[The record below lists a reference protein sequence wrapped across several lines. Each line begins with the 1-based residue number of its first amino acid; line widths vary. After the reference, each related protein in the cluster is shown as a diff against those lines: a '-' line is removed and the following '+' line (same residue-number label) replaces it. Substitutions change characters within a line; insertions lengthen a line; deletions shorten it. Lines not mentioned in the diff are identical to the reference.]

1 MSGAENTTQY
11 MGSYGSL
18 ALFAV
23 GDNAAVLDLDCNL
36 ITESGDLEELSSS
49 REWFTLDHSEIPS
62 SAYELAGASLSD
74 LNVNV
79 ITSSG
84 GDRMY
89 TIPKGAQSE
98 AKKALEW
105 RKEHDRGGTS
115 VGLNTARTL
124 ARGGQIGI
132 RKVRHI
138 AKYFPRHEVDKQG
151 KGWSPGEDNFPSN
164 GRIAWALWGGDTA
177 WRWAR
182 AIVEREEKAAA
193 RTAGGY
199 ILEDT
204 PSEAIDLDAFRKAM
218 YVGTSAAPEFLA
230 RVRMDGSGIDRVY
243 KIDIDGSVYV
253 WDDGCWDDLAE
264 IDSDIWTYDKA
275 LDDPYDTVKKSHI
288 PIDPDSAIIVCAKLH
303 QKPYSRI
310 SIEEI
315 DKEEAGLAI
324 FAAAGIDW
332 EMIDSTLTAAAVNP
346 DDGVYSPEE
355 RSQNAT
361 KQTRNA
367 LGRFAKQGQRVVIGD
382 NSANRG
388 TITNANV
395 GNGNVEVTGSDGS
408 KQIVPAR
415 DTVEEKDFKEPLH
428 FSDLDKPLDLSG
440 ILGEPRTPIDR
451 PYARIPGTLP
461 SLTKN
466 DLHDLLYNW
475 SGWVQSQRAA
485 AAEAGL
491 TAAGEADD
499 SEEESKKKIKD
510 NSEHPLITR
519 WKKASEGGPKVS
531 EDEEGWASPVVAA
544 PVATKKAAKKAYQ
557 MTPETSDVQPLY
569 MAIVAE
575 DDPRAVLDLIALVP
589 ASSTSSEPMTYK
601 RDEGKWI
608 RDEVTLNDLKSA
620 TPPPVVPLD
629 KTVLN
634 DVLTQVDDATITAAG
649 IFSLDHL
656 MMVLWGPNQ
665 EIIDTFGNK
674 FFDSIDENSPL
685 AETFKSVLSVTAA
698 GGADRNRGNA
708 EKLRRYWTTG
718 KGGLKIRWGTGGDW
732 TRCVRNLSKYLGPR
746 AKGYCAL
753 RHKEMTG
760 MWTGDKNNRKG
771 YGKRRGGRNVF
782 STELINSTSV
792 IIAKSELS
800 ARAESAKE
808 RLGMVASS
816 DYENS
821 GSRFYIP
828 LLIPEGV
835 ESGDGRKFSKGSIT
849 LRELPLPLLWQIKT
863 GDGHNGSV
871 VVGRIDMVE
880 RTNDGIG
887 NAYGVLDNGPY
898 GREVERLIKNGFIRG
913 ISADMDKFEA
923 TEDKSSDASS
933 EDDDKEIGKKKLTI
947 NKARVM
953 AATIVPKPAFQECK
967 ITLINDDPTMNST
980 YQEEIMIPDG
990 VYVDDA
996 DAADAQALVACGIVA
1011 GAIPVVPPTEWFEN
1025 PKLKGPTPLTVDDM
1039 GRVFGHIAAWHV
1051 DHIGMAYG
1059 TKPPRSKSN
1068 YAYFHTGVVR
1078 TDTGKD
1084 MPVGQLTLAGGHA
1097 SLEASA
1103 MEAVK
1108 HYDDTASAIADV
1120 HAGEDAYGIWVAGS
1134 LRPDARPEQIRA
1146 LRASAPS
1153 GDWRPIRGALEL
1165 VAVCQVNVPGFPIAR
1180 ARVASGAVMAL
1191 VAAGASTLAKL
1202 KADPIAEMA
1211 SRISRLEK
1219 ITTPKEDLQAQV
1231 ASLKAKVDEAK
1242 SEFGYISRDDRNKLA
1257 EEGKA
1262 LPDGSYPIRNLDD
1275 LKNAIQAY
1283 GRSKAEDRK
1292 SVRNHI
1298 KKRARQLNQRHLV
1311 PENWK
1316 NLESESITAS
1326 AEDLRNRLAAFQ
1338 EALGKT
1344 FAVDEIPIDDMP
1356 TDIEDVANGKIDV
1369 EPGKFI
1375 PGVNQPRDIKG
1386 RFRDVLARL
1395 KEDLGDAE
1403 LSDVNSQ
1410 IREVEKMSGLGDYQD
1425 AAKAGQDLLSLLDR
1439 LDEGSLNKISLENVR
1454 ATAAELGKVISN
1466 LPLPFSNQAQKVR
1479 FSDLPPA
1486 LRDLMKNM
1494 VERVEE
1500 KIGKEDAAEATANL
1514 KGFMSGSDVYSQSDI
1529 SSQMATM
1536 LRLLT

>member
-1 MSGAENTTQY
+1 MSGAENTTRY
-11 MGSYGSL
+11 LGSYGSL
-18 ALFAV
+18 ALFAL
-23 GDNAAVLDLDCNL
+23 GDSAAVIDLDCNL
-36 ITESGDLEELSSS
+36 IVESGDLEELSSS
-49 REWFTLDHSEIPS
+49 KDWFTLDLSEVPA
-62 SAYELAGASLSD
+62 SAFELAGASISD
-74 LNVNV
+74 LNVNIIV
-79 ITSSG
+79 ASG
-84 GDRMY
+84 DSRLY

-105 RKEHDRGGTS
+105 RKEHDRGGTP

-124 ARGGQIGI
+124 AKGGQIGI
-132 RKVRHI
+132 RKIRHI
-138 AKYFPRHEVDKQG
+138 AKYFPRHEVDKKG

-177 WRWAR
+177 WSWAR
-182 AIVEREEKAAA
+182 AIVERENKAAT
-193 RTAGGY
+193 TAGGY
-199 ILEDT
+199 ILEET
-204 PSEAIDLDAFRKAM
+204 SNEAIDLDAFRKSI
-218 YVGTSAAPEFLA
+218 YLSPSSAPEFLA
-230 RVRMDGSGIDRVY
+230 RVRMDGSGIDRIY

-253 WDDGCWDDLAE
+253 WDDGSWDSLGG
-264 IDSDIWTYDKA
+264 IDSDVWTYDKA
-275 LDDPYDTVKKSHI
+275 LDDPYDTVEKSHI
-288 PIDPDSAIIVCAKLH
+288 PIDPDAAIIVCAKLH
-303 QKPYSRI
+303 QKPHGRI

-315 DKEEAGLAI
+315 DKEEAALAV
-324 FAAAGIDW
+324 FAAAEIDW
-332 EMIDSTLTAAAVNP
+332 ELIDSTLTAAAINP
-346 DDGVYSPEE
+346 NDNIYTPEE

-361 KQTRNA
+361 KQVRNA
-367 LGRFAKQGQRVVIGD
+367 LGRFAQQGQRVVIGND
-382 NSANRG
+382 SANRG

-395 GNGNVEVTGSDGS
+395 GNGNVEVTKQDGTT
-408 KQIVPAR
+408 QIVNSKN
-415 DTVEEKDFKEPLH
+415 TVEEKDFKEPVP
-428 FSDLDKPLDLSG
+428 FTDFDSPLDLSG

-461 SLTKN
+461 ALTKN

-475 SGWVQSQRAA
+475 PGWVQSQRAA
-485 AAEAGL
+485 AVESGL
-491 TAAGEADD
+491 TASVEDEGAEK
-499 SEEESKKKIKD
+499 EEEETP
-510 NSEHPLITR
+510 EHPLITR
-519 WKKASEGGPKVS
+519 WKKDSQNAPKVQD
-531 EDEEGWASPVVAA
+531 EDETWASPVVAA
-544 PVATKKAAKKAYQ
+544 SPAKPAAKKSYK

-589 ASSTSSEPMTYK
+589 ASSTSAQPMTYK
-601 RDEGKWI
+601 RDAGKWV
-608 RDEVTLNDLKSA
+608 RDETTLSDLKSA

-649 IFSLDHL
+649 IFNMDHL
-656 MMVLWGPNQ
+656 MMVLWGPNE
-665 EIIDTFGNK
+665 EIMDTFGTK
-674 FFDSIDENSPL
+674 FFASIDNNETL
-685 AETFKSVLSVTAA
+685 AETFKSVLSMTAA

-708 EKLRRYWTTG
+708 EELRRYWTKG
-718 KGGLKIRWGTGGDW
+718 KGAAKIRWGTKGDW
-732 TRCVRNLSKYLGPR
+732 TRCVRQLSKYLGPR

-753 RHKEMTG
+753 RHHEMTG
-760 MWTGDKNNRKG
+760 MWTGDKAHREM
-771 YGKRRGGRNVF
+771 YGRRGGKRNVF
-782 STELINSTSV
+782 STELLNSTSLV
-792 IIAKSELS
+792 IAKAELS

-808 RLGMVASS
+808 RLGMVASA
-816 DYENS
+816 ETATH
-821 GSRFYIP
+821 GSRFHIP
-828 LLIPEGV
+828 LVIPENI
-835 ESGDGRKFSKGSIT
+835 ESGDGRKFNKGSIS

-871 VVGRIDMVE
+871 VVGRIDTVE
-880 RTNDGIG
+880 RTIDGIG

-898 GREVERLIKNGFIRG
+898 GREVERLIKNGFLKG
-913 ISADMDKFEA
+913 VSADMDRFEA
-923 TEDKSSDASS
+923 TEIKDEASA
-933 EDDDKEIGKKKLTI
+933 DDDKEIGKNKLAI
-947 NKARVM
+947 NKARIM
-953 AATIVPKPAFQECK
+953 AVTIVAKPAFQECR
-967 ITLINDDPTMNST
+967 ITLIEDTPTTNIT
-980 YQEEIMIPDG
+980 YQEDTMIPDG

-996 DAADAQALVACGIVA
+996 DAADAQALVACGMVA
-1011 GAIPVVPPTEWFEN
+1011 GAIPVVPPVEWFEN

-1078 TDTGKD
+1078 TDAGTD
-1084 MPVGQLTLAGGHA
+1084 VPVGQLTLAGGHA

-1120 HAGEDAYGIWVAGS
+1120 HAGEDSYGIWVAGS
-1134 LRPDARPEQIRA
+1134 LRPEARPEQIRA

-1242 SEFGYISRDDRNKLA
+1242 GEFGYISRDERTKLA
-1257 EEGKA
+1257 GEGKA
-1262 LPDGSYPIRNLDD
+1262 LPDGSYPIRDVEELR
-1275 LKNAIQAY
+1275 NAIQAY
-1283 GRSKAEDRK
+1283 GRSNPEDRK
-1292 SVRNHI
+1292 AVRNHI
-1298 KKRARQLNQRHLV
+1298 KKRARQLNFRHLV

-1326 AEDLRNRLAAFQ
+1326 AEALRNRLALAQ

-1344 FAVDEIPIDDMP
+1344 FAVDDVPVGVDPELIEEMP
-1356 TDIEDVANGKIDV
+1356 EDVSTPSDMIEV

-1386 RFRDVLARL
+1386 RFRNVLARL
-1395 KEDLGDAE
+1395 KENLGDAQ
-1403 LSDVNSQ
+1403 LSNVNQ
-1410 IREVEKMSGLGDYQD
+1410 KIKDVEKLSGLGDYSD
-1425 AAKAGQDLLSLLDR
+1425 AVKAGTELLDLLDR
-1439 LDEGSLNKISLENVR
+1439 LDEGALNKVSLENVR
-1454 ATAAELGKVISN
+1454 ATASELGKVISN
-1466 LPLPFSNQAQKVR
+1466 LPLPFTNQSEKVR

-1486 LRDLMKNM
+1486 LRNLMTNM
-1494 VERVEE
+1494 VDRVEE
-1500 KIGKEDAAEATANL
+1500 KIGKEDAEEATKSL
-1514 KGFMSGSDVYSQSDI
+1514 KEFMSGSDVYSQSDI